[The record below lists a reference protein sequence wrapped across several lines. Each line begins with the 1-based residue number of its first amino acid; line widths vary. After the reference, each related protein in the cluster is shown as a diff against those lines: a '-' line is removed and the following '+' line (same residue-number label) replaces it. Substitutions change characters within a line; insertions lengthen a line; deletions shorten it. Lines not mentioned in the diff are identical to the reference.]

1 MSRPCIPATPR
12 VPPLCPPM
20 AAPPLSDSQKR
31 KVRRQRLLR
40 KLRNKYRAVLINEST
55 YEERFSFRLSRINVI
70 LLAIGLFTLHGLFV
84 LALIV
89 FTPLKEYI
97 PGYSDQKVKVTA
109 YRAMATA
116 DSLEQALSVRDAYI
130 DNLRNVLSGKLPAD
144 SATLTVPLAH
154 PPTAADLKPSPAD
167 SVLRD
172 QVRQEEAFSVHAD
185 HGNGPLAKIGLP
197 GLLFFPPLR
206 GVVTSTFNAN
216 EGHYGIDI
224 VTKADEAVKACLDGT
239 VILASWTS
247 DAGDVIQV
255 QHTADLVSV
264 YKHNAVLLKK
274 TGDQVKAGEVIA
286 IVGNSGELTTG
297 PHLHFELWTGGKAV
311 DPQTY
316 INFK

>member
-1 MSRPCIPATPR
+1 
-12 VPPLCPPM
+12 M
-20 AAPPLSDSQKR
+20 AESPKSDSQRR
-31 KVRRQRLLR
+31 KARRKQLMR

-70 LLAIGLFTLHGLFV
+70 LLAVVLFIFNALFV
-84 LALIV
+84 SAIIV
-89 FTPLKEYI
+89 YTPLKEFI
-97 PGYSDQKVKVTA
+97 PGYSDQKVKMNA

-116 DSLEQALSVRDAYI
+116 DSLDRAMAIRDAYI
-130 DNLRNVLSGKLPAD
+130 DNLRNVLSGNLPAD
-144 SATLTVPLAH
+144 RITLTVPAVQA
-154 PPTAADLKPSPAD
+154 PAAADLQPSMAD
-167 SVLRD
+167 SLLREK
-172 QVRQEEAFSVHAD
+172 VRAEEAYSVHSTGSAATLD
-185 HGNGPLAKIGLP
+185 RFGLP

-206 GVVTSTFNAN
+206 GVVTSTFNPG

-247 DAGDVIQV
+247 DAGYVIQV
-255 QHTADLVSV
+255 QHTLDLVSI

-274 TGDQVKAGEVIA
+274 TGDHVKAGEAIA

-297 PHLHFELWTGGKAV
+297 PHLHFELWSGGRAV

-316 INFK
+316 IGFQ

>member
-1 MSRPCIPATPR
+1 MTEHRN
-12 VPPLCPPM
+12 
-20 AAPPLSDSQKR
+20 SDSQRR
-31 KVRRQRLLR
+31 KAKRRQLLR

-70 LLAIGLFTLHGLFV
+70 LLAVVLFIINALFV
-84 LALIV
+84 SALIV
-89 FTPLKEYI
+89 FTPLKEFI
-97 PGYSDQKVKVTA
+97 PGYSDQKVKVNA

-116 DSLEQALSVRDAYI
+116 DSLDHAMAIRDAYI

-144 SATLTVPLAH
+144 SATLAVPLAH
-154 PPTAADLKPSPAD
+154 PPTAADLKPGKED
-167 SVLRD
+167 SLLREK
-172 QVRQEEAFSVHAD
+172 VKKEEAYSVHAT
-185 HGNGPLAKIGLP
+185 GPAATLDRLGLP
-197 GLLFFPPLR
+197 GVLFFPPLR
-206 GVVTSTFNAN
+206 GVVTNTFNAG

-247 DAGDVIQV
+247 DAGYVIQV
-255 QHTADLVSV
+255 QHNLDLVSV

-274 TGDQVKAGEVIA
+274 TGDHVKAGEAIA
-286 IVGNSGELTTG
+286 IVGNSGEFTTG
-297 PHLHFELWTGGKAV
+297 PHLHFELWSGGKAV

>member
-1 MSRPCIPATPR
+1 MTEHRR
-12 VPPLCPPM
+12 
-20 AAPPLSDSQKR
+20 SDSQRR
-31 KVRRQRLLR
+31 KAKRRQLLR

-70 LLAIGLFTLHGLFV
+70 LLAVVLFV
-84 LALIV
+84 INALFVSALIV
-89 FTPLKEYI
+89 FTPLKEFI
-97 PGYSDQKVKVTA
+97 PGYSDQKVKVNA

-116 DSLEQALSVRDAYI
+116 DSLDHAMAIRDAYI

-144 SATLTVPLAH
+144 SATLSVPLAH
-154 PPTAADLKPSPAD
+154 PPTAADLKPNLED
-167 SVLRD
+167 SLLREK
-172 QVRQEEAFSVHAD
+172 VKEEEAYSVHATGSAVTLD
-185 HGNGPLAKIGLP
+185 RLGLP
-197 GLLFFPPLR
+197 GVLFFPPLR
-206 GVVTSTFNAN
+206 GVVTNTFNAG

-247 DAGDVIQV
+247 DAGYVIQV
-255 QHTADLVSV
+255 QHSLDLVSV

-274 TGDQVKAGEVIA
+274 TGDQVKAGEAIA
-286 IVGNSGELTTG
+286 IVGNSGEFTTG
-297 PHLHFELWTGGKAV
+297 PHLHFELWSGGKAV

>member
-1 MSRPCIPATPR
+1 
-12 VPPLCPPM
+12 M
-20 AAPPLSDSQKR
+20 AESQKSDSQRR
-31 KVRRQRLLR
+31 KARRKQLMR

-70 LLAIGLFTLHGLFV
+70 LLAVVLFIFNALFV
-84 LALIV
+84 SAIIV
-89 FTPLKEYI
+89 YTPLKEFI
-97 PGYSDQKVKVTA
+97 PGYSDQKVKMNA

-116 DSLEQALSVRDAYI
+116 DSLDRAMAIRDAYI
-130 DNLRNVLSGKLPAD
+130 DNLRNVLSGHLPAD
-144 SATLTVPLAH
+144 SITLTVPTVKA
-154 PPTAADLKPSPAD
+154 PAAADLQPSIAD
-167 SVLRD
+167 SLLREK
-172 QVRQEEAFSVHAD
+172 VRAEEAYSVHETGSAVTLD
-185 HGNGPLAKIGLP
+185 RFGLP

-206 GVVTSTFNAN
+206 GVVTSTFNPS

-247 DAGDVIQV
+247 DAGYVIQV
-255 QHTADLVSV
+255 QHTLDLVSV

-274 TGDQVKAGEVIA
+274 TGDHVKAGEAIA

-297 PHLHFELWTGGKAV
+297 PHLHFELWSGGKAV

-316 INFK
+316 IGFQ

>member
-1 MSRPCIPATPR
+1 M
-12 VPPLCPPM
+12 
-20 AAPPLSDSQKR
+20 
-31 KVRRQRLLR
+31 R

-70 LLAIGLFTLHGLFV
+70 LLAVVLFIFNALFV
-84 LALIV
+84 SAVIV
-89 FTPLKEYI
+89 YTPLKEYI
-97 PGYSDQKVKVTA
+97 PGYSDQKVKMNA

-116 DSLEQALSVRDAYI
+116 DSLDRAMAIRDAYI
-130 DNLRNVLSGKLPAD
+130 DNLRNVLSGNLPAD
-144 SATLTVPLAH
+144 SITLTVPTVKA
-154 PPTAADLKPSPAD
+154 PGAADLQPSLAD
-167 SVLRD
+167 SLMREK
-172 QVRQEEAFSVHAD
+172 VRAEEAYSVHAT
-185 HGNGPLAKIGLP
+185 GNAATLDRFGLP

-206 GVVTSTFNAN
+206 GVVTSTFNPS

-247 DAGDVIQV
+247 DAGYVIQV
-255 QHTADLVSV
+255 QHTLDLVSV

-274 TGDQVKAGEVIA
+274 TGDHVKAGEAIA

-297 PHLHFELWTGGKAV
+297 PHLHFELWSGGRAV

-316 INFK
+316 IGFQ